1 MTNQQ
6 AEEKRQQLIDRVIYN
21 IKKDIE
27 NGDIEK
33 LKTLN
38 DSKILLQIHSESIEN
53 ELEEFRKRTGQK
65 RATLSRINFLKDAIN
80 KNGITLETN

>member
-27 NGDIEK
+27 NGDTTAI
-33 LKTLN
+33 
-38 DSKILLQIHSESIEN
+38 DALLSFCPTKNLVDFLPEEECDEFF
-53 ELEEFRKRTGQK
+53 ELEQYN
-65 RATLSRINFLKDAIN
+65 S
-80 KNGITLETN
+80 